1 MKRPQRYLLA
11 ILSAIAV
18 FWIVLIRLPPLI
30 SLWLVVA
37 AVVFGFGL
45 ATFAR
50 DYLAGR
56 WAFRRRAWRDA
67 LTRFEAFE
75 KKVLETRLGFV
86 LIPLYTSIY
95 SFDGVAIARNNIAQC
110 LIKLATL
117 DDAERWL
124 RSSLQRDPLFPV
136 PYANLGTIAALRGDN
151 AGAQLAFRR
160 AVELGF
166 SPTAAQ
172 DMLRQ
177 ARAEF
182 ERTIK

>member
-1 MKRPQRYLLA
+1 
-11 ILSAIAV
+11 
-18 FWIVLIRLPPLI
+18 VLIRLPPLI
-30 SLWLVVA
+30 SLWLIVA

-50 DYLAGR
+50 DHLLGR
-56 WAFRRRAWRDA
+56 WEFRRRNWRKA
-67 LTRFEAFE
+67 LARFETFE

-95 SFDGVAIARNNIAQC
+95 SFDGVAIARNDIAQC
-110 LIKLATL
+110 LIKLEAL
-117 DDAERWL
+117 EDAERWL
-124 RSSLQRDPLFPV
+124 RASLLRDPLYPV

-172 DMLRQ
+172 ELLRQ
-177 ARAEF
+177 ARAQADKAAARK
-182 ERTIK
+182 ER